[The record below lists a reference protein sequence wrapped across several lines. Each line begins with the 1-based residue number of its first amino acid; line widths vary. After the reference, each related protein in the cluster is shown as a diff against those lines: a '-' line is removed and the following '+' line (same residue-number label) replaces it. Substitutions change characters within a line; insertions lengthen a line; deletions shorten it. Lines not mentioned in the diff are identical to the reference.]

1 MISIQLTE
9 IIEREIEALNK
20 ILTLLDDQYKY
31 IMEKNVFELDAI
43 VEKMKQSNKEL
54 AEIEVKRRQIIGDKS
69 MKDVIRNSKYDNLD
83 RAYRE
88 VNKLL
93 QTIKFQKDTNELLI
107 RQQMGFNNQI
117 LNMINPRRDIKT
129 YNSYGSLSK

>member
-20 ILTLLDDQYKY
+20 ILRLLDEQYKFV
-31 IMEKNVFELDAI
+31 MEKNVFELDAI

-117 LNMINPRRDIKT
+117 LNMINPRREIKT